1 MLTESREAMSF
12 QIIANTCT
20 NTAMASLSSPQ
31 FGANPF
37 LSARARYP
45 KFMNFCGT
53 LSHELRKAKGHQQSM
68 FPVPLFDLILVRARG
83 NLCRNFKSGGTGG
96 NVSDLAVLSDFTGMT
111 YRWYQRRDYGI
122 LPAIRIEP
130 FR

>member
-1 MLTESREAMSF
+1 
-12 QIIANTCT
+12 
-20 NTAMASLSSPQ
+20 MASLSSPQ

-68 FPVPLFDLILVRARG
+68 FPVPLFDLKFLVRARS
-83 NLCRNFKSGGTGG
+83 NLCRNFKSAAL
-96 NVSDLAVLSDFTGMT
+96 VAMCPI
-111 YRWYQRRDYGI
+111 YRVY
-122 LPAIRIEP
+122 LTSPA
-130 FR
+130 